1 MLMHNSF
8 QYLITD
14 ASRQGHR
21 VAPTMASIRPGLVV
35 AEVTQAVRPQVPRA
49 HTAAVIIPRPIVDVE
64 VAEVLIAHWKL
75 QKKSVLP
82 QKLRVKRHS
91 KVWSRWRP
99 RKLRSSWKSHRL
111 LWRRRVGLA
120 LNKHATLSS
129 NRTTSDHQK
138 VWDCHSYIQYILR
151 YKCHRSGSDASHLRS
166 LNSWGLDS
174 DNGTDTGKKK
184 KEEMIK

>member
-1 MLMHNSF
+1 
-8 QYLITD
+8 
-14 ASRQGHR
+14 
-21 VAPTMASIRPGLVV
+21 MALIRPGLVV

-82 QKLRVKRHS
+82 RKLRVKRHL

-111 LWRRRVGLA
+111 LWQRRVGLA

-166 LNSWGLDS
+166 LTAEGWIVIMRLIQ
-174 DNGTDTGKKK
+174 GKKK
-184 KEEMIK
+184 REEMIK